1 MVFVDANYFLRGI
14 VQPVTEQDR
23 IMHAQAAAL
32 FAAVEQGSTEIT
44 TSEAILDEVT
54 YILSSPRQYNLPPAE
69 IGALLTPILSL
80 PGFRLPRG
88 RKRLYLRA
96 LTIWSERPS
105 LGFVDALTVAE
116 LGNGLSTMPLA
127 TFDSDFDDYPEIAR
141 YVPPPLD
148 DDPDEP
154 ADD

>member
-1 MVFVDANYFLRGI
+1 MVFVDANYFLRGL

-32 FAAVEQGSTEIT
+32 FAAVEQGLEEIT
-44 TSEAILDEVT
+44 TSEAILDEVMF
-54 YILSSPRQYNLPPAE
+54 ILSSPRQYNLPPAE
-69 IGALLTPILSL
+69 IGDLLTPILNL

-96 LTIWSERPS
+96 LEIWGERPN

-116 LGNGLSTMPLA
+116 LGQSAMPLA
-127 TFDSDFDDYPEIAR
+127 TFDSDFDEYPEITR
-141 YVPPPLD
+141 YVPPVLD
-148 DDPDEP
+148 DDT
-154 ADD
+154 DDPTGA